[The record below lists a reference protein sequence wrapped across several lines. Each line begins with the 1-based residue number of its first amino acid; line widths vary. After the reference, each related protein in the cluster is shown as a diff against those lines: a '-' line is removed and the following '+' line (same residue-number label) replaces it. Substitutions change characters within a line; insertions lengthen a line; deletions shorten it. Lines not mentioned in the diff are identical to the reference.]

1 MQGQLLRLV
10 GNIDEASQSYRAMR
24 RFGLPLIHDT
34 CAISPNDCEFW
45 EQCRGEQ
52 DETEPCTPEGLA
64 FRLADIV
71 LRTLALMQEL
81 GLDCDKVITAEFRYL
96 TALVGWQQIGE
107 E

>member
-24 RFGLPLIHDT
+24 RYGLPLIYDT
-34 CAISPNDCEFW
+34 CAISPDDCEFW

-52 DETEPCTPEGLA
+52 DPTEPCTPEGLA
-64 FRLADIV
+64 FRLADVV

-81 GLDCDKVITAEFRYL
+81 GLDCDKVITAEFNYL
-96 TALVGWQQIGE
+96 TSTSIPGGI
-107 E
+107 